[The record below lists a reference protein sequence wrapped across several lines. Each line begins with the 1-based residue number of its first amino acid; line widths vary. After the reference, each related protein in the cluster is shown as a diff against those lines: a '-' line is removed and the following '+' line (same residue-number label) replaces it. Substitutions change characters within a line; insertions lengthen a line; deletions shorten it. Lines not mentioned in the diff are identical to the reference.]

1 MGEKMDNN
9 FTSGIETL
17 PLINAEVNYDTEN
30 GLLTVG
36 PEAIG
41 ATVSVYGTDG
51 KLHCSQRIKSLT
63 TYINKKPAGVVLI
76 HVSGKNI
83 LPRMLKAMNK

>member
-1 MGEKMDNN
+1 MDNN
-9 FTSGIETL
+9 ITSGIETL
-17 PLINAEVNYDTEN
+17 PLISAKMSYDTEN

-36 PEAIG
+36 PEAVG
-41 ATVSVYGTDG
+41 ATLSVYGTDG

-63 TYINKKPAGVVLI
+63 TYINKKPAGVVII